1 VNTSRSCSEPVVSDG
16 LRQYRTSFV
25 FLPRKNGKSNL
36 IAAIGLYLLFAD
48 NEPGAEIYVA
58 AADREQ
64 ANAIFEVQ
72 KTNGFE
78 FNVPSRQVQ
87 NLPQFNHVKRHE
99 FVYQGNQR
107 GRIDKARIQRTRGVV
122 RRTAFRAKPRIVGS
136 FDHLP
141 WAHVHNHWFWALS
154 RRESTAVGCV
164 VNCTNTENAC

>member
-1 VNTSRSCSEPVVSDG
+1 MIDTTKGERAVKFIERICTHVKGDLSGKPFLLEPWQREYLIQLFGTIGPDG

-72 KTNGFE
+72 KQMVLN
-78 FNVPSRQVQ
+78 
-87 NLPQFNHVKRHE
+87 
-99 FVYQGNQR
+99 
-107 GRIDKARIQRTRGVV
+107 
-122 RRTAFRAKPRIVGS
+122 
-136 FDHLP
+136 
-141 WAHVHNHWFWALS
+141 
-154 RRESTAVGCV
+154 STLRL
-164 VNCTNTENAC
+164 